1 MPVHV
6 MNSRDIFPK
15 LLECGRGIDS
25 SVNFLSFELLSRA
38 EDAVDMKQS
47 RTKEG
52 GRCFY
57 TKMEPC
63 FERDQRNSKTAA
75 LPLFS
80 EVWKK
85 VRASHILTKWQDLNV
100 VSEGDQ

>member
-1 MPVHV
+1 MQLVL
-6 MNSRDIFPK
+6 R
-15 LLECGRGIDS
+15 
-25 SVNFLSFELLSRA
+25 
-38 EDAVDMKQS
+38 
-47 RTKEG
+47 
-52 GRCFY
+52 FY
-57 TKMEPC
+57 AKKEPC
-63 FERDQRNSKTAA
+63 FERDQHNSKTAA